1 VTNSKPSCNNV
12 PATSHPRADEA
23 PVRVAGGQYPRRQP
37 GPNHLTKR
45 RSLNRGQ
52 DLDEVT
58 GWYADL
64 TARLHKRFPEPEIGQ
79 FRLSSARV

>member
-1 VTNSKPSCNNV
+1 M
-12 PATSHPRADEA
+12 
-23 PVRVAGGQYPRRQP
+23 
-37 GPNHLTKR
+37 TKR

-79 FRLSSARV
+79 FRLSSARERKDARNNENP